1 MNGWIKHT
9 SKWMNNQRIRMICNL
24 TSWMEALLGW
34 KRIGKEHQKVFFC
47 DPLQEKDTHTNCQ
60 QLCMFTRKLPRDDN
74 FPPFFSFIFS
84 HFFFKLAIQLDK
96 VNCKI
101 YCLWSLLD
109 NFEWIQGYNSRFG
122 LFHVD
127 FEDPARPRVPYTS
140 AKEYAKLIQNNGLED
155 HP

>member
-1 MNGWIKHT
+1 MVERELEKSIERFF
-9 SKWMNNQRIRMICNL
+9 SVILC
-24 TSWMEALLGW
+24 
-34 KRIGKEHQKVFFC
+34 KRKIPTLIVSDFVC
-47 DPLQEKDTHTNCQ
+47 SQE
-60 QLCMFTRKLPRDDN
+60 N
-74 FPPFFSFIFS
+74 FPEIIIFLLFFLFLSLI
-84 HFFFKLAIQLDK
+84 FFFKLAIQLDK

-140 AKEYAKLIQNNGLED
+140 AKEYAKLIQNNGLEE